1 MENSSNIINT
11 SNYLNTIE
19 SDISMSTIDLSNSL
33 YINDKDSPEKI
44 RKKCFDIV
52 HLPYESKYSNY
63 IEKIFKENNDK
74 LIIKNK
80 DDLKFCEK
88 LREIKEYAQSIKL
101 IKKIK
106 ISDFKKI
113 KEFAISKGGFL
124 TSDVRK
130 ILYKKIYLLN
140 HLNMF
145 KMLYID
151 YEAIINKKWDVDKV
165 DIFSEKRIYEDI
177 MDSCEERTINADYCR
192 SRILHLAKNEED
204 KKLCKL
210 ITLDLNK
217 FLKLMCCL
225 NNNIYNYYQGYHDL
239 ALFFIL
245 LYHKRPQYAVSV
257 FQRFSEFNLK
267 ELLACK
273 YNKKMIIDGEYNMI
287 EMDDT
292 LRILKFIMDYMD
304 PKVKIFFEEVE
315 KGETVSYFKNKKNKK
330 TQETPETNENYIIC
344 HFALE
349 WIITLFTR
357 YFEDYNNIYR
367 IFDYLLV
374 SHSLAIYFLSAE
386 IIIDYYYKLSDKN
399 ILNDRAGQQA
409 YYKSLNFDEIN
420 FDYYIAK
427 CEKNMNKYINDDKF
441 KKMYRNL
448 KLNRFYPIISE
459 QPFVEKWVIVNNK
472 QEYKNF
478 TNYFKAQWNIFKSFF
493 GGEDEFSKKENENDN
508 KNKIEKDKDDKNKK
522 K

>member
-1 MENSSNIINT
+1 MENT
-11 SNYLNTIE
+11 SKYLNTSE
-19 SDISMSTIDLSNSL
+19 SDLSLSTIDLSNSTFF
-33 YINDKDSPEKI
+33 NGQESPAKI
-44 RKKCFDIV
+44 REKCFELV
-52 HLPYESKYSNY
+52 HLPYEPKYGNY
-63 IEKIFKENNDK
+63 IEEIFKEHNDK
-74 LIIKNK
+74 LIIKYK

-88 LREIKEYAQSIKL
+88 LREIKEYAQSIKYV
-101 IKKIK
+101 KKIK

-140 HLNMF
+140 HLNTF

-151 YEAIINKKWDVDKV
+151 YNAIINKNWDFDKV
-165 DIFSEKRIYEDI
+165 DIFSEKRIYDDI
-177 MDSCEERTINADYCR
+177 AEKCEERIINADYCR
-192 SRILHLAKNEED
+192 SRILHFAKNEDE
-204 KKLCKL
+204 KKIAKL

-217 FLKLMCCL
+217 FLKLMCRL

-267 ELLACK
+267 ELLTCK
-273 YNKKMIIDGEYNMI
+273 YNKKKLINGEYDMI

-292 LRILKFIMDYMD
+292 LRILKFIIDYID
-304 PKVKIFFEEVE
+304 PKVKIFFEDME
-315 KGETVSYFKNKKNKK
+315 KGEDVNYKKNKSFK
-330 TQETPETNENYIIC
+330 KIQETEENFIIC

-357 YFEDYNNIYR
+357 FFEDYNNIYR
-367 IFDYLLV
+367 IFDYLLI
-374 SHSLAIYFLSAE
+374 SHSLAIYFLTAE

-420 FDYYIAK
+420 FDYYIEQ
-427 CEKNMNKYINDDKF
+427 CEKNLNKYINDEKF
-441 KKMYRNL
+441 KK
-448 KLNRFYPIISE
+448 
-459 QPFVEKWVIVNNK
+459 
-472 QEYKNF
+472 
-478 TNYFKAQWNIFKSFF
+478 
-493 GGEDEFSKKENENDN
+493 
-508 KNKIEKDKDDKNKK
+508 
-522 K
+522 